1 MKRICASLVV
11 TLMST
16 AAFAADPAAIAVPAG
31 NTLALTVL
39 GAGDLAYEC
48 KEKAGMAGSF
58 EWTFV
63 GPTAVLYDKT
73 SKAAIGKYYA
83 GPTWEANDGSKVGGK
98 QLGVSP
104 SAMPAS
110 IPLQLVQA
118 GAATG
123 TGAMSG
129 ITFIQR
135 MNTKGGV
142 APSMP
147 CAMANKGEKK
157 MVKYEA
163 DYLFYKAAAAN

>member
-1 MKRICASLVV
+1 MKRVYTALLA
-11 TLMST
+11 TMLST
-16 AAFAADPAAIAVPAG
+16 SAFAADPAAITVPAG
-31 NTLALTVL
+31 NKLALTLL

-48 KEKAGMAGSF
+48 KAKADMPGVY
-58 EWTFV
+58 EWTFA
-63 GPTAVLYDKT
+63 GPIAVLYDKT
-73 SKAAIGKYYA
+73 SKAAAGKYYA

-104 SAMPAS
+104 SMNASS

-118 GAATG
+118 GASTG

-142 APSMP
+142 APKDS
-147 CAMANKGEKK
+147 CGAANAGAKT

-163 DYLFYKAAAAN
+163 DYLFYKAS

>member
-1 MKRICASLVV
+1 MKRTSAALLA
-11 TLMST
+11 TLLSA
-16 AAFAADPAAIAVPAG
+16 AAFAASEPPAITVPAG
-31 NTLALTVL
+31 NALALTLL

-48 KEKAGMAGSF
+48 KAKADMPGVYEWVFAG
-58 EWTFV
+58 
-63 GPTAVLYDKT
+63 PIAVLYDKT
-73 SKAAIGKYYA
+73 SKAAVGKYYA

-104 SAMPAS
+104 SPNAAS

-118 GAATG
+118 GASSG

-129 ITFIQR
+129 ISFIQR

-142 APSMP
+142 APKDA
-147 CAMANKGEKK
+147 CGAANAGVKV

-163 DYLFYKAAAAN
+163 DYLFYKAS

>member
-1 MKRICASLVV
+1 MKRTCAALFA
-11 TLMST
+11 TLLS
-16 AAFAADPAAIAVPAG
+16 ASAFAADPAAITVPAG
-31 NTLALTVL
+31 NNLALTLL

-48 KEKAGMAGSF
+48 KAKADLPGAYEWAFAG
-58 EWTFV
+58 
-63 GPTAVLYDKT
+63 PIAVLYDKT
-73 SKAAIGKYYA
+73 TKVAVGKYYA

-104 SAMPAS
+104 SMSPAS

-123 TGAMSG
+123 SGAMSG

-142 APSMP
+142 APKEA
-147 CAMANKGEKK
+147 CGAANVGATR
-157 MVKYEA
+157 MVKYQA
-163 DYLFYKAAAAN
+163 DYLFYKAS

>member
-1 MKRICASLVV
+1 MKRTFATLFATLLSAS
-11 TLMST
+11 
-16 AAFAADPAAIAVPAG
+16 AFASDPAAITVPAG
-31 NTLALTVL
+31 NKLALTLL

-48 KEKAGMAGSF
+48 KAKADMPGVY
-58 EWTFV
+58 EWTFA
-63 GPTAVLYDKT
+63 GPIAVLYDKT
-73 SKAAIGKYYA
+73 SKAAVGKYYA

-118 GAATG
+118 GASTG
-123 TGAMSG
+123 KGAMSD

-142 APSMP
+142 APKDACGAGNVGAKM
-147 CAMANKGEKK
+147 

-163 DYLFYKAAAAN
+163 DYLFYKAS

>member
-1 MKRICASLVV
+1 MKRISVGLIAVLLS
-11 TLMST
+11 ST
-16 AAFAADPAAIAVPAG
+16 SFAADPAPIAVPAG

-48 KEKAGMAGSF
+48 KVKAGTPGAH
-58 EWTFV
+58 EWVFA

-104 SAMPAS
+104 SGNAAS

-118 GAATG
+118 APSSGS
-123 TGAMSG
+123 GAMNG

-135 MNTKGGV
+135 MNTKGGI
-142 APSMP
+142 APADA
-147 CAMANKGEKK
+147 CGADNVGAKK

-163 DYLFYKAAAAN
+163 DYLFYKAS

>member
-1 MKRICASLVV
+1 MKRTCA
-11 TLMST
+11 TLIAAFLS
-16 AAFAADPAAIAVPAG
+16 ASAFAADPAAITVPAG
-31 NTLALTVL
+31 NKLALTLL

-48 KEKAGMAGSF
+48 KAKADMPGVY
-58 EWTFV
+58 EWTFA
-63 GPTAVLYDKT
+63 GPVAVLYDKT
-73 SKAAIGKYYA
+73 SKAAVGKYYA

-104 SAMPAS
+104 SMMPAS

-118 GAATG
+118 GASTG
-123 TGAMSG
+123 MGAMSG

-142 APSMP
+142 APKDP
-147 CAMANKGEKK
+147 CGASNVGAKM

-163 DYLFYKAAAAN
+163 DYLFYKAS